1 MRIPYNLKLA
11 RKQLGLRQKDLAYLL
26 GHKGQHSV
34 YRLEQGLR
42 LPTLE
47 TALTLEN
54 ILGLPARVLFD
65 HVYLKVQQ
73 QVQQRLEAS
82 KELSSQLLTRRE
94 EIGELCTFLDIIN
107 FPSPSQQEKDRLHK
121 HIIYLVNKSRDL

>member
-1 MRIPYNLKLA
+1 MRIPYNLKLV

-26 GHKGQHSV
+26 GHKSQHSV
-34 YRLEQGLR
+34 YRLERGLR

-54 ILGLPARVLFD
+54 ILGLPVRVLFN
-65 HVYLKVQQ
+65 HVYSNVQQ
-73 QVQQRLEAS
+73 EVEHRLEAS
-82 KELSSQLLTRRE
+82 KELSSQLLARRE
-94 EIGELCTFLDIIN
+94 EVGEVCAFLDIIN
-107 FPSPSQQEKDRLHK
+107 FPKPSQKEKDRLHK